1 MTKYPHLFGNPKE
14 DLDQLCAN
22 IVKFRQEKMIAAIEE
37 GRNCD
42 QDFMLACMGLLDGM
56 ITEIEKNPDVM
67 IITGVPTENTEDYF
81 YHKFEHLVENETEAS
96 QRLHTKETEVSL
108 IVSYFEYFI
117 KNKVSIEDKE
127 VTIRQEFRRE
137 FLDWYRKED
146 GRPIG
151 DEKSIRDY
159 IDKTSI
165 NFALDDYIFDFKI
178 KQNKEIII
186 NFFNRNDINRFNPKR
201 PEVKILFGQFY
212 KYAADLIE

>member
-22 IVKFRQEKMIAAIEE
+22 IVKFRHVMIAAIEE

-42 QDFMLACMGLLDGM
+42 QDFMLACLGLFDGM
-56 ITEIEKNPDVM
+56 ITEIEKNPEVFTISGTPTQD
-67 IITGVPTENTEDYF
+67 TENYF
-81 YHKFEHLVENETEAS
+81 HHKFKHLVENETEAS
-96 QRLHTKETEVSL
+96 QRLQTKETEVSL
-108 IVSYFEYFI
+108 IVSYFEYFF
-117 KNKVSIEDKE
+117 KNKASIENKE
-127 VTIRQEFRRE
+127 VTIRKEFRRE
-137 FLDWYRKED
+137 FVDWYRKED
-146 GRPIG
+146 GRPLG

-186 NFFNRNDINRFNPKR
+186 NFFNRNYIDTFNPKI
-201 PEVKILFGQFY
+201 PEVKVLFNRFHEY
-212 KYAADLIE
+212 LINLIK